1 MEAHRVYGAA
11 TSANVGGDDGVHDG
25 QGNCSRKLSIWQ
37 HVNAVKA
44 SGLRIERPRHVLLH
58 FISAL
63 GEGVAE
69 SRLNEQVV
77 VICYLVTSTEHS
89 VDCVTGDQVFDIFTE
104 HMLWPMYNLARMNQI
119 TAAF

>member
-1 MEAHRVYGAA
+1 M
-11 TSANVGGDDGVHDG
+11 
-25 QGNCSRKLSIWQ
+25 
-37 HVNAVKA
+37 
-44 SGLRIERPRHVLLH
+44 LLH
-58 FISAL
+58 FISAF